1 LSNNKLTK
9 CKACNQDIA
18 KGAKKCVHCGKDQ
31 RNFFMR
37 HKIFSGFLIL
47 IVFGGMISALSTNDI
62 QETNN
67 IDSDVVNE
75 TNENSNQEVNESN
88 VSEQNNDETGN
99 NTDNDSNIEVEANNE
114 EEVDEVPREHKSA
127 LKKAETYASSM
138 AMSKAAVYDQLVSE
152 HGEQFPED
160 AAQYAMDNL
169 NADWKENALIK
180 AETYA
185 DEMAMSSDAIYDQ
198 LVSDHGE
205 QFTKEEAQ
213 YAIDNLN

>member
-1 LSNNKLTK
+1 
-9 CKACNQDIA
+9 
-18 KGAKKCVHCGKDQ
+18 
-31 RNFFMR
+31 
-37 HKIFSGFLIL
+37 
-47 IVFGGMISALSTNDI
+47 
-62 QETNN
+62 
-67 IDSDVVNE
+67 
-75 TNENSNQEVNESN
+75 
-88 VSEQNNDETGN
+88 
-99 NTDNDSNIEVEANNE
+99 
-114 EEVDEVPREHKSA
+114 
-127 LKKAETYASSM
+127 M

-213 YAIDNLN
+213 YAIELLLRSEEHTSELQSRGHLVCRLLLEYRKL

>member
-1 LSNNKLTK
+1 MRNK
-9 CKACNQDIA
+9 
-18 KGAKKCVHCGKDQ
+18 
-31 RNFFMR
+31 F
-37 HKIFSGFLIL
+37 FSGFLFI
-47 IVFGGMISALSTNDI
+47 IVFGGMISDLITNDI

-138 AMSKAAVYDQLVSE
+138 AMSKAAVNDQLVSE
-152 HGEQFPED
+152 HGEIGRASCRERVTMRG
-160 AAQYAMDNL
+160 AASGRI
-169 NADWKENALIK
+169 E
-180 AETYA
+180 
-185 DEMAMSSDAIYDQ
+185 
-198 LVSDHGE
+198 
-205 QFTKEEAQ
+205 
-213 YAIDNLN
+213 